1 MQTGSP
7 GQSSTPDRWELN
19 SASTPGSKQDMVTAW
34 SPHVQGSVH
43 EECAW
48 FGIEEARLKSPVFE
62 QIYQTEQF
70 RELLNSLLVAE
81 DR

>member
-1 MQTGSP
+1 M
-7 GQSSTPDRWELN
+7 PDRFELS
-19 SASTPGSKQDMVTAW
+19 SASTPEITAW

-48 FGIEEARLKSPVFE
+48 FVIEEARLKSPGFE
-62 QIYQTEQF
+62 QIYQTKQF
-70 RELLNSLLVAE
+70 KELLNSFLAAE